1 MLPHNSNFYWMAALV
16 WRNLSRE
23 AFNMRKKLI
32 LSTVICVVVMF
43 AAAPAYA
50 QTTQTPATPP
60 TTAAPTA
67 PTVTPPKPDE
77 PVIPV
82 PPAPATGGDAIA
94 PAPDANSDPSA
105 ADSEGGAED
114 GLSVGE
120 IPAVE
125 TEELTAEMARKA
137 LDGYLMVHEKYKD
150 SPLENYDDLQA
161 FVDKDP
167 KGKDFENDVK
177 LFGFKDVNDWN
188 LAITTLSFAYTN
200 VLDDQTGDIKQ
211 QIEEIKADTEMA
223 QDMKDR
229 MTKSLQAMIP
239 SDNNRK
245 IVEDLIKDPVYGDKI
260 KLLETTAE

>member
-1 MLPHNSNFYWMAALV
+1 MQ
-16 WRNLSRE
+16 
-23 AFNMRKKLI
+23 KKLI
-32 LSTVICVVVMF
+32 LYTVSCVLGLFAVV
-43 AAAPAYA
+43 AAHAQTAETPVTPPVVAAPV
-50 QTTQTPATPP
+50 PSP
-60 TTAAPTA
+60 APTA
-67 PTVTPPKPDE
+67 PAAPTTTPAKPAD
-77 PVIPV
+77 PA
-82 PPAPATGGDAIA
+82 APATP
-94 PAPDANSDPSA
+94 PAPDANPDPSA
-105 ADSEGGAED
+105 ADTEGGTED
-114 GLSVGE
+114 GLSIGE

-125 TEELTAEMARKA
+125 TEELTADMARKA
-137 LDGYLMVHEKYKD
+137 LDGYLLVHDKYKD

-177 LFGFKDVNDWN
+177 TFGFKDVNDWN

-200 VLDDQTGDIKQ
+200 VLDDQTSDIKQ